1 MPAAPPLIEI
11 RDAVVWRG
19 GTRVFDGLDLILHA
33 GQHAAILGPN
43 GAGKTTLLKLISR
56 ELYPEAREE
65 PAVRVMGRG
74 LQVVGELRKRLGLV
88 SHDLQHEY
96 MDRVPLATAVVAG
109 FAGSQSLAGVPFEP
123 GPEHLARS
131 REVIAEM
138 GLEGLE
144 DRPFRS
150 LSTGQQRRCLLARA
164 LVHRPEALILD
175 EPTAGLDPAGAFSFL
190 ARIRR
195 LIREGTTIVLVTHHV
210 NEIPPEIDRLVL
222 LKAGRIVADGSKRQ
236 LLTAGRLADLYGVPV
251 RVLESGGYFVALPG

>member
-1 MPAAPPLIEI
+1 MPGVPPLIEI

-19 GTRVFDGLDLILHA
+19 GTRVFDGLDLTIRA
-33 GQHAAILGPN
+33 GQHTAILGPN

-56 ELYPEAREE
+56 ELYPEARSE
-65 PAVRVMGRG
+65 PAVRVMGQG

-96 MDRVPLATAVVAG
+96 MDGVPLATAVVAG
-109 FAGSQSLAGVPFEP
+109 FAASQSLAGVPFEP
-123 GPEHLARS
+123 GPEHLARA
-131 REVIAEM
+131 RDVIAEL

-144 DRPFRS
+144 ERPFRS

-175 EPTAGLDPAGAFSFL
+175 EPTAGLDPAAAFSFL
-190 ARIRR
+190 GRVRR
-195 LIREGTTIVLVTHHV
+195 LLRTGTTIVLVTHHI
-210 NEIPPEIDRLVL
+210 NEIPPEIERVVL
-222 LKAGRIVADGSKRQ
+222 LKAGRIVADGRKRD
-236 LLTAGRLADLYGVPV
+236 LLTPERLADLYGVAV